1 MDNYQNICQNNEN
14 SIDNSKVIN
23 NELKPEDFNSYEVT
37 NNDGFHY
44 TLVMHKSLH
53 MLIVTKFV
61 ENITEGHW
69 IWVDVNSQGRYQ
81 ILDRDHKAKMKLIPA
96 EFVREKYDQAMYFFS
111 VYEYLKCE
119 LHTDKLETEDLESE
133 INIHLIRLVNLLIHD
148 MENIDHIDRA
158 MDSDLSLIIHNIA
171 DNNDKF
177 ISDLM
182 NIDDSG
188 EWLSLKFN
196 SNSYYLDESN
206 GLQGNDNVS
215 YYMAFHKTRKH
226 VIFVRAVAQ
235 ELEFKTTAMHHLYI
249 SEDDG
254 LGRYKVQTKDDK
266 ILKQHFVPAGY
277 VEGCYNRFM
286 ELYNNFKNLQDI
298 SDIYSR
304 QTGWCDLQ
312 DNAIYLINE
321 LLRKLKSNLKQKI
334 ENSLDHSVVLMPF
347 SSKIRNPRSFDEF
360 YNRVVEADKRM
371 RLELKGK
378 TYPINLVIF
387 NKRHK
392 TTFIIYIKYSSN
404 DIFSLHEKVRIL
416 ISKYDPDYYVMVSE
430 AWIPKN
436 HEIQQCVSS
445 NYQRGD
451 IIKLPSHEK
460 TEVLGF
466 IGKIKNSR
474 NRGPDKSEVYEIIR
488 KKPNDENSRIIEL
501 RKFGEGG
508 RLDFGMK
515 YHDCV

>member
-14 SIDNSKVIN
+14 SIDNSKVVN

-119 LHTDKLETEDLESE
+119 LHTDKLGTEDLESE

-182 NIDDSG
+182 NIDDG

-206 GLQGNDNVS
+206 GLQGNDYVS
-215 YYMAFHKTRKH
+215 YYMTFHKTRKH

-249 SEDDG
+249 SEDDR

-277 VEGCYNRFM
+277 VEGYYNRFM

-312 DNAIYLINE
+312 DNAIYFINDA
-321 LLRKLKSNLKQKI
+321 LYQLKNGLKQEI
-334 ENSLDHSVVLMPF
+334 EKSLEHYVMPLSSSV
-347 SSKIRNPRSFDEF
+347 RNPSNIDDF
-360 YNRVVEADKRM
+360 YNKVVEREKRL
-371 RLELKGK
+371 RLQNREH
-378 TYPINLVIF
+378 IN
-387 NKRHK
+387 
-392 TTFIIYIKYSSN
+392 IYINIFEN
-404 DIFSLHEKVRIL
+404 DIFYLDEKIRIF

-430 AWIPKN
+430 VWMPKN
-436 HEIQQCVSS
+436 NEIQQQISS
-445 NYQRGD
+445 NYQHGD
-451 IIKLPSHEK
+451 IIKLPTHDK
-460 TEVLGF
+460 TETLIF
-466 IGKIKNSR
+466 IGKTKNSIKR
-474 NRGPDKSEVYEIIR
+474 EPDISEVYEIIR
-488 KKPNDENSRIIEL
+488 DENSRIIEL
-501 RKFGEGG
+501 RKFGSEG
-508 RLDFGMK
+508 RLDFGME
-515 YHDCV
+515 YHD